1 MKYKL
6 FVHISHLTVICKWG
20 KPLCGFKTLQFK
32 TGRFEHPQARI
43 HIAKTSG
50 AKFDYYTVSHAIQI
64 ALQAEGLPVNKLID
78 SRGGHTRKPKP
89 VSDRQLRLL

>member
-6 FVHISHLTVICKWG
+6 FVHISHLTVICNWG

-32 TGRFEHPQARI
+32 TGRFGHPQATI
-43 HIAKTSG
+43 YIAKTNG
-50 AKFDYYTVSHAIQI
+50 AVFDYHAVSHAIQV

-78 SRGGHTRKPKP
+78 SRGGIVRKPKP